1 MKVIII
7 EDENK
12 AADLLQQMLL
22 HIDPSIDVVDK
33 CSDLTLGVKSIQK
46 NNPDLVFLDVELPV
60 HSGLQLLEFFEED
73 EINFAI
79 IFTTASNQYAVNA
92 FEMSAVDYLL
102 KPIDEDK
109 LKLAVQKFY
118 NQKKIS
124 ASKNISVLK
133 QNLQSPESKKI
144 IVPVVSGFEILK
156 LADIVYLKAEGSY
169 TKIFIAENN
178 SLTVSKNLKYFE
190 TLLESNNS
198 FVRIH
203 RSFIANIHLAKR
215 IIRKDGYFL
224 IMEDETQLPVITEKV
239 EEIIR
244 FFN

>member
-7 EDENK
+7 EDEKK
-12 AADLLQQMLL
+12 AADLLQQMLFQ
-22 HIDPSIDVVDK
+22 IDPAIEIIDK
-33 CSDLTLGVKSIQK
+33 CSDLTLGVKSIKK

-60 HSGLQLLEFFEED
+60 HSGLQLLEFFEDD

-102 KPIDEDK
+102 KPLDEEK
-109 LKLAVQKFY
+109 LRLAVQKFY
-118 NQKKIS
+118 NQQKIT
-124 ASKNISVLK
+124 AAQNISVLK

-156 LADIVYLKAEGSY
+156 VSDIIYLKAEGSY
-169 TKIFIAENN
+169 TKIFLAGNN

-190 TLLESNNS
+190 TIFELNNY
-198 FVRIH
+198 FIRIH

-215 IIRKDGYFL
+215 IVRKDGYFL
-224 IMEDETQLPVITEKV
+224 IMEDETQLPVIAEKI